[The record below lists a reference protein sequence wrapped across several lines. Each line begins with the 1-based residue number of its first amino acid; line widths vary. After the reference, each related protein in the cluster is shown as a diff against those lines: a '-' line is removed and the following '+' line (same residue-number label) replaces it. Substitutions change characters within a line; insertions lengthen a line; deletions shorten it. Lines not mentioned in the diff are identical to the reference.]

1 MEPCQGRGIKCG
13 TRVSRLVCVR
23 IGCLAKSLHLV
34 VLSTVHASAT
44 YGKRV
49 AGGCGS
55 LSLSL
60 SYSSVERAFFL
71 WAGEKER
78 DVGAEEET
86 QGLGSKA
93 GSRDGNTRARERRE
107 RILSSSSVARRRR
120 RNCRPQ
126 SSLSISLRSLASLT
140 QSVVGYLRS
149 WKK

>member
-1 MEPCQGRGIKCG
+1 MSNTSLKTGLCPDRVSGEKSASRRLVHSPCQCHIWETCCR
-13 TRVSRLVCVR
+13 RLR
-23 IGCLAKSLHLV
+23 LSL
-34 VLSTVHASAT
+34 
-44 YGKRV
+44 
-49 AGGCGS
+49 S

-120 RNCRPQ
+120 RYCRPQ